1 MMNLNPIKE
10 KQEPAGAPG
19 HQKAHQMN
27 TQEKAANK
35 LNEGVSDTGDDQ
47 I

>member
-1 MMNLNPIKE
+1 MMNGNPNKE
-10 KQEPAGAPG
+10 KKDPDGAPR

-27 TQEKAANK
+27 TQEKEANK
-35 LNEGVSDTGDDQ
+35 LNEGVWVL